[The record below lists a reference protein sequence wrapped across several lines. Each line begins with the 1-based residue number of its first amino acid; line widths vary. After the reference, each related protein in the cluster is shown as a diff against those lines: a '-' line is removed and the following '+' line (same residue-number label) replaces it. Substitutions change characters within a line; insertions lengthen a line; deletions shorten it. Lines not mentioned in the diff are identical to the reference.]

1 MLNGETQEPISA
13 AVIEIIDIPVEP
25 DTTDETGNYCLE
37 NVLAGTYIF
46 KVTAS
51 DFPTILQE
59 ETVSEENHI
68 INFELFPPLYFN
80 NFEQNDGGFISNN
93 PLGWQWGEP
102 TAGEFGAYSGE
113 KVWGTVLAG
122 DYSDNA
128 NLALDSP
135 EMNIQA
141 NSFLSFFHYHDF
153 EQGNSM
159 YDGGNVKIS
168 TDGGNNFSLLYPVAG
183 YDGEISAL
191 NEEGFGGTIE
201 DWQEVSFDISEYSG
215 ADVIFRW
222 HFASDG
228 SVHDFFGWYI
238 DNVNI
243 YHLNSIDDENYSN
256 ENITLL
262 QNYPNPFNP
271 VNSST
276 NISFSITQDLINPE
290 LNIYNIK
297 GQLVRS
303 ILFDNQSGKNISVY
317 WNGKNNIGKKVT
329 SGIYFYQIST
339 DDYHSKTKK

>member
-1 MLNGETQEPISA
+1 VLNGETQEPISA